1 MQLPSLFSAV
11 SFTLNKAIYMKLS
24 FILLLSMLLLP
35 SLGAQTKSGWRS
47 ATTEELSSVLPLR
60 APVEKERIE
69 TEMRTASGIVNS
81 HGKIIA
87 GVVLIT
93 AGYSADGKYSHYLV
107 VQSPITIADIALTPG
122 SYVFGWQRT
131 DDGLLVKFYE
141 AATGTER
148 GTATAHRMS
157 QGSRVESFRLWPPQ
171 SQPILQIGRF
181 SLPYRLT
188 D

>member
-1 MQLPSLFSAV
+1 MKLSLAFLLLTFFLPSLD
-11 SFTLNKAIYMKLS
+11 
-24 FILLLSMLLLP
+24 
-35 SLGAQTKSGWRS
+35 AQAKHVWRS
-47 ATTEELSSVLPLR
+47 ATTEELNAVLPLR

-81 HGKIIA
+81 HGKVIA

-107 VQSPITIADIALTPG
+107 VQAPITVGDIALAPG

-141 AATGTER
+141 ASSGVER
-148 GTATAHRMS
+148 GTAVAHRMA
-157 QGSRVESFRLWPPQ
+157 QGSRVESFRLWPPGEQ
-171 SQPILQIGRF
+171 SILQIGRF
-181 SLPYRLT
+181 SLPYRVT
-188 D
+188 E

>member
-1 MQLPSLFSAV
+1 
-11 SFTLNKAIYMKLS
+11 MKLS
-24 FILLLSMLLLP
+24 LVLFFSILAAP
-35 SLGAQTKSGWRS
+35 ALGAPALGVQVKPGWRS
-47 ATTEELSSVLPLR
+47 ATAGELKAVLPLR

-81 HGKIIA
+81 HGKFIA

-93 AGYSADGKYSHYLV
+93 AGYSADGKYSHYLL
-107 VQSPITIADIALTPG
+107 VQAPITIADIALAPG

-131 DDGLLVKFYE
+131 DEGLAVKFYD
-141 AATGTER
+141 AATGAER
-148 GTATAHRMS
+148 GTATAHRMLE
-157 QGSRVESFRLWPPQ
+157 GSRVESFRIWPPGDQ
-171 SQPILQIGRF
+171 SILQIGRF

>member
-1 MQLPSLFSAV
+1 
-11 SFTLNKAIYMKLS
+11 MKLS
-24 FILLLSMLLLP
+24 FVLFLSILIAHSLS
-35 SLGAQTKSGWRS
+35 AQVKPGWRS
-47 ATTEELSSVLPLR
+47 ATPEELRGVLPLR

-69 TEMRTASGIVNS
+69 TEMRTASGIINS
-81 HGKIIA
+81 HGKVIA

-93 AGYSADGKYSHYLV
+93 AGYSADGKYSHYLLI
-107 VQSPITIADIALTPG
+107 QAPITIADIFLAPG

-131 DDGLLVKFYE
+131 EDSLVVKFYE

-148 GTATAHRMS
+148 GTATAHRML

-171 SQPILQIGRF
+171 DQSILQIGRF
-181 SLPYRLT
+181 SIPYRLT

>member
-1 MQLPSLFSAV
+1 
-11 SFTLNKAIYMKLS
+11 MKFLLA
-24 FILLLSMLLLP
+24 LLLILIP
-35 SLGAQTKSGWRS
+35 SSVGAQAKAGWRS
-47 ATTEELSSVLPLR
+47 ATTEELKTALPLR

-81 HGKIIA
+81 RGKVIA

-93 AGYSADGKYSHYLV
+93 AGYSADGKYSHYLL
-107 VQSPITIADIALTPG
+107 VQAPITIADIALTPG

-131 DDGLLVKFYE
+131 DEGLLVKFYE
-141 AATGTER
+141 ATNGTER
-148 GTATAHRMS
+148 GTATAHRMP
-157 QGSRVESFRLWPPQ
+157 QGSRVESFRLWPPGD
-171 SQPILQIGRF
+171 QPILQIGRF

>member
-1 MQLPSLFSAV
+1 MKIFHVLF
-11 SFTLNKAIYMKLS
+11 LS
-24 FILLLSMLLLP
+24 ILVTS
-35 SLGAQTKSGWRS
+35 SLGAQTKPGWRS
-47 ATTEELSSVLPLR
+47 ATTEELKAVLPLR

-81 HGKIIA
+81 HGKAIA

-107 VQSPITIADIALTPG
+107 VQAPITIADITLTPG

-131 DDGLLVKFYE
+131 EEGLLVKFYE
-141 AATGTER
+141 ATNGVER
-148 GTATAHRMS
+148 GTAVAHRMP
-157 QGSRVESFRLWPPQ
+157 QGNRVESFRLWPPGDQ
-171 SQPILQIGRF
+171 SILQIGRF

-188 D
+188 E